1 MPYPFKHLLK
11 LRKNAINK
19 RDNESSHRLQERI
32 NKLIR
37 SNQLKAVK
45 QENKNQNCGSKIWWS
60 LVNKITGR
68 GNSEVPLS
76 HIIDPKVM
84 NEHFQSINTDPD
96 YVTLN
101 LPLNL
106 SLFPVAQ
113 EYLNYPSIL
122 FVNYY

>member
-1 MPYPFKHLLK
+1 MDLK
-11 LRKNAINK
+11 DGA
-19 RDNESSHRLQERI
+19 
-32 NKLIR
+32 
-37 SNQLKAVK
+37 
-45 QENKNQNCGSKIWWS
+45 WS

-68 GNSEVPLS
+68 GNNEVPLS

-96 YVTLN
+96 YDTF
-101 LPLNL
+101 NL

-113 EYLNYPSIL
+113 EYLKYPSIL